1 VLRSQCTKRKSGQ
14 GRSLRIHKHEDLFQ
28 ELSQLEKTKEGREKL
43 RQRTG
48 VEHGLARISQR
59 QDKKARYN
67 GTRKNTFEL
76 RMICAIQNLERAQYL
91 ESEKLKIAA

>member
-1 VLRSQCTKRKSGQ
+1 M
-14 GRSLRIHKHEDLFQ
+14 DL
-28 ELSQLEKTKEGREKL
+28 L
-43 RQRTG
+43 
-48 VEHGLARISQR
+48 VISQR

-91 ESEKLKIAA
+91 ESEKLKITV